1 MIYWDGARTYKSKGD
16 TTLDSHEYD
25 AILRSLAATMAKQDV
40 INDDMRAFMAQ
51 QTVMN
56 ATMQAFMLRVESTMG
71 RVETTLAGVDTT
83 LQAAT
88 RVLESLLPRQ
98 ANGHTTP

>member
-1 MIYWDGARTYKSKGD
+1 
-16 TTLDSHEYD
+16 
-25 AILRSLAATMAKQDV
+25 
-40 INDDMRAFMAQ
+40 MAQ

-56 ATMQAFMLRVESTMG
+56 ATMQAFMLRVETTMN
-71 RVETTLAGVDTT
+71 RVETTLGNVDTT

-98 ANGHTTP
+98 TNGHTTP